1 MNAPANGRPLDGQLA
16 FFDTPAAQ
24 RGRYVPTYAGDFSAT
39 HARLGEDGLNV
50 SVYLDLLGVGEFVP
64 RSVEHLQGSGLGSPD
79 WVVLQSFVVNCH
91 ASQKLKAPSVSK
103 SQLRLL
109 LESARVADV

>member
-1 MNAPANGRPLDGQLA
+1 MNAPPNGRPLDGQLA

-64 RSVEHLQGSGLGSPD
+64 RSVEHLQQRLGKPRLGGSP
-79 WVVLQSFVVNCH
+79 VVRRKLPRQPKAKGAVGQ
-91 ASQKLKAPSVSK
+91 QKSAAPLTGISTS
-103 SQLRLL
+103 R
-109 LESARVADV
+109 